1 MKCLS
6 FIVGNRLSYGV
17 LIESGLVDLGPV
29 LGQQYP
35 SLIDII
41 EAGKF
46 ELIAETIKIT
56 APTLNLHQV
65 QLSLPLPNVKRIFCV
80 GRNYKG
86 HVAEVGAKLPEFPTL
101 FLRTAQSLVASGSSI
116 VRPQV
121 SSDYDFEGEL
131 TLVIGKAGRHIS
143 KENALQHVFGYT
155 ILNDGSIRDYQ
166 MKHSLAVGKN
176 FESAGSMGPWVV
188 TSDEITD
195 PSKLTLSTHLNGVQV
210 QHSPTNDLI
219 FDIPTIIA
227 YISQF
232 TRLLPGDVI
241 ATGTPDG
248 VGFARNPPLWMKPN
262 DVISVTIS
270 EIGTLTNTVIDEV

>member
-6 FIVGNRLSYGV
+6 FIVGNQLSYGV

-121 SSDYDFEGEL
+121 SSNFDFEGEL

-166 MKHSLAVGKN
+166 LKHSLAVGKN
-176 FESAGSMGPWVV
+176 FESAGSMGPWIV

-270 EIGTLTNTVIDEV
+270 GIGTLTNTVIDEV

>member
-17 LIESGLVDLGPV
+17 LIESGLVDLGSV
-29 LGQQYP
+29 LGHQYP

-121 SSDYDFEGEL
+121 SSNFDFEGEL

-143 KENALQHVFGYT
+143 EENALQHVFGYT

-166 MKHSLAVGKN
+166 LKHSLAVGKN

-270 EIGTLTNTVIDEV
+270 GIGTLTNTVIDEV

>member
-1 MKCLS
+1 
-6 FIVGNRLSYGV
+6 
-17 LIESGLVDLGPV
+17 
-29 LGQQYP
+29 
-35 SLIDII
+35 
-41 EAGKF
+41 
-46 ELIAETIKIT
+46 
-56 APTLNLHQV
+56 
-65 QLSLPLPNVKRIFCV
+65 
-80 GRNYKG
+80 
-86 HVAEVGAKLPEFPTL
+86 
-101 FLRTAQSLVASGSSI
+101 
-116 VRPQV
+116 
-121 SSDYDFEGEL
+121 
-131 TLVIGKAGRHIS
+131 
-143 KENALQHVFGYT
+143 
-155 ILNDGSIRDYQ
+155 
-166 MKHSLAVGKN
+166 LAVGKN

-270 EIGTLTNTVIDEV
+270 GIGTLTNTVIDEV

>member
-41 EAGKF
+41 EAGKL
-46 ELIAETIKIT
+46 ELVAETIKIT

-65 QLSLPLPNVKRIFCV
+65 QLCLPLPNVKRIFCV

-121 SSDYDFEGEL
+121 SSNFDFEGEL
-131 TLVIGKAGRHIS
+131 TLVIGKAGRPIS

-166 MKHSLAVGKN
+166 LKHSLAVGKN

-270 EIGTLTNTVIDEV
+270 GIGTLTNTVIDEV

>member
-1 MKCLS
+1 M
-6 FIVGNRLSYGV
+6 
-17 LIESGLVDLGPV
+17 
-29 LGQQYP
+29 
-35 SLIDII
+35 
-41 EAGKF
+41 
-46 ELIAETIKIT
+46 
-56 APTLNLHQV
+56 
-65 QLSLPLPNVKRIFCV
+65 

-121 SSDYDFEGEL
+121 SSNFDFEGEL

-166 MKHSLAVGKN
+166 LKHSLAVGKN

-270 EIGTLTNTVIDEV
+270 GIGTLTNTVIDEV